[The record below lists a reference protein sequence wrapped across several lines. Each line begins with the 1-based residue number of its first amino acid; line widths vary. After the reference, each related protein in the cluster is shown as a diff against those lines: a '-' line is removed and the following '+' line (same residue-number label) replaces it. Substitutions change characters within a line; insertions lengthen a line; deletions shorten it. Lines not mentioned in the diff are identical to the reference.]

1 LPTVLPV
8 SVDRTGPVAVVAG
21 ETRLADARAGPG
33 VAHFGVVWIAA
44 ADQAAVWTVGG
55 GIVAFPLVAVES
67 LPPVRA

>member
-1 LPTVLPV
+1 MIIGK
-8 SVDRTGPVAVVAG
+8 SVNRYS
-21 ETRLADARAGPG
+21 
-33 VAHFGVVWIAA
+33 HFGVVWIAA